1 MKSVTA
7 NKKSIV
13 TLTGD
18 DEEVL
23 VTVAIPL
30 TASRNGV
37 QVTIGSTEMPSLTK
51 NKIRII
57 TMMMMMIM

>member
-37 QVTIGSTEMPSLTK
+37 QATIGSTEMPSLTK
-51 NKIRII
+51 NKTRII